1 MCVRDRHRFYALLL
15 KQRLLAERLVQAI
28 IYFLFS
34 LYVCNKLSVNVL
46 LLLVPVFSVH
56 DGPIFKFPPF
66 EKLSGMNALSA
77 VGLGF
82 LLALLI
88 FIDQNIVISLTHVP
102 EHKYE
107 SHFMFEF

>member
-1 MCVRDRHRFYALLL
+1 MRDRHRFYALLL